1 MDSYKIQIEDGRV
14 PITINNERNEK
25 LGVVYINPN
34 DFNILNRLDEV
45 KAKIS
50 AMSIGEDEMIGEKIK
65 NVDIM
70 IREQINYLFDY
81 NVADVVFKKQHSLSI
96 YRGMTFIERLLN
108 ALTPVIR
115 EVIQK
120 ETEKS
125 EKRML
130 KYTGPYIND
139 HERKAEN
146 DRTASESFN
155 NK

>member
-1 MDSYKIQIEDGRV
+1 MDSYKIKIEDGRI
-14 PITINNERNEK
+14 PITIDNERGEE

-50 AMSIGEDEMIGEKIK
+50 AISIGADEITGEKIK
-65 NVDIM
+65 NVDIA

-81 NVADVVFKKQHSLSI
+81 NVADVVFKKQHSLSTYNGI
-96 YRGMTFIERLLN
+96 TFIERLLN

-115 EVIQK
+115 DIMQK

-125 EKRML
+125 EKRMS
-130 KYTGPYIND
+130 KYTGPYI
-139 HERKAEN
+139 K
-146 DRTASESFN
+146 
-155 NK
+155 KGK